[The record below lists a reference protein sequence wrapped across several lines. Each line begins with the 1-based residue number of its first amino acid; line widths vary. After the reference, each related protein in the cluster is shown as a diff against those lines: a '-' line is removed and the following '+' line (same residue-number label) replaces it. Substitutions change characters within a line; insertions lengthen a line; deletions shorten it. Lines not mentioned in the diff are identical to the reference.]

1 MPSAPWPLIEI
12 SVAAVSD
19 DNRSS
24 LRSALLEL
32 VAETPGLDFSTDS
45 TTGQFI
51 FKAGTE
57 SSLGAALERLRAGP
71 IAFETGRL
79 QVAYR
84 ERLTRRREIDFL
96 HKRVIKGNESQFA
109 RVKLRFEPS
118 EPGVGNVFNAKIPEA
133 ILPRGYV
140 DGIERGVASV
150 LTAGVVAGCPVIEV
164 TAELIDGAYHEID
177 SSPLAFE
184 IAARAAF
191 REALHGSAVLAEP
204 IMAVE
209 IAGPERSAARVISD
223 LQGRRGLIRDRSV
236 RSDATIITATVPLAE
251 MLGFCSRLQSVA
263 GDEACFSMAFSH
275 YAPVPSLDL
284 DPPPMV
290 AALRA

>member
-19 DNRSS
+19 DNRSG

-57 SSLGAALERLRAGP
+57 RCLGVALERLRAGP
-71 IAFETGRL
+71 IAFETGQL

-96 HKRVIKGNESQFA
+96 HKRMIKGNEGQFA

-118 EPGVGNVFNAKIPEA
+118 EPGGGNVFNATIPDA
-133 ILPRGYV
+133 TLPWEYV

-150 LTAGVVAGCPVIEV
+150 LTAGVVAGCPVIDI

-191 REALHGSAVLAEP
+191 REALHGSSVLAEP

-209 IAGPERSAARVISD
+209 IAVPERSAAWVISD

-236 RSDATIITATVPLAE
+236 RSDATIINATVPLAE
-251 MLGFCSRLQSVA
+251 MLGFGSRLQSVA
-263 GDEACFSMAFSH
+263 GDEARFSMAFSH
-275 YAPVPSLDL
+275 YAPVPSLDF
-284 DPPPMV
+284 DPPPVV

>member
-57 SSLGAALERLRAGP
+57 QCLGAALECLRAGP
-71 IAFETGRL
+71 IAFETGQL

-96 HKRVIKGNESQFA
+96 HKRLIKGNEGQFA

-118 EPGVGNVFNAKIPEA
+118 EPGVGNVFNATITEG
-133 ILPRGYV
+133 ILPSEYV

-150 LTAGVVAGCPVIEV
+150 LSAGVVAGCPVIEV

-209 IAGPERSAARVISD
+209 IAVPERSAAWVISD

-236 RSDATIITATVPLAE
+236 RSDATIINATVPLAE
-251 MLGFCSRLQSVA
+251 MLGFGSRLQSVA
-263 GDEACFSMAFSH
+263 GDEARFSMAFSH

>member
-19 DNRSS
+19 DNRSG

-57 SSLGAALERLRAGP
+57 RCLGVALERLRAGP
-71 IAFETGRL
+71 IAFETGQL

-96 HKRVIKGNESQFA
+96 HKRMIKGNEGQFA

-118 EPGVGNVFNAKIPEA
+118 EPGVGNVFNATIPEA
-133 ILPRGYV
+133 TLPREYV

-150 LTAGVVAGCPVIEV
+150 LTAGVVAGCPVIDI

-191 REALHGSAVLAEP
+191 REALHGSSVLAEP

-209 IAGPERSAARVISD
+209 IAVPERSAAWVISD

-236 RSDATIITATVPLAE
+236 RSDATIINATVPLAE
-251 MLGFCSRLQSVA
+251 MLGFGSRLQSVA
-263 GDEACFSMAFSH
+263 GDEARFSMAFSH
-275 YAPVPSLDL
+275 YAPVPSLDF
-284 DPPPMV
+284 DPPPVV